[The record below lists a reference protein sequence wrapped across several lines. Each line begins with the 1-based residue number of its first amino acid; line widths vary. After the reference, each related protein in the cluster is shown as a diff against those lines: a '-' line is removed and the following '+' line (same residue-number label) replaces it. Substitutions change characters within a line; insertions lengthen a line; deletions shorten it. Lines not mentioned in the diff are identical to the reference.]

1 MYLTIDV
8 ETGGI
13 GKDKSLLTAYF
24 GMLDEN
30 FKLVD
35 GLLLHTKPNDGIYA
49 ITAEA
54 LTINGIDLI
63 AHDKMAMT
71 ETQAA
76 PVLYEWLKKHSNSG
90 AIKLIPVGHNVHFDI
105 DFIVSKLI
113 NKKTWDK
120 FVTYR
125 TLDTGTVGLFLMKAG
140 LIPEISASLGSLAK
154 HFGVE
159 FKAHTADGDAL
170 ATAECMKRM
179 LDLARKKHD
188 ADSVFVT
195 PPLHC

>member
-1 MYLTIDV
+1 MYLTMDV

-24 GMLDEN
+24 GLLDES

-35 GLLLHTKPNDGIYA
+35 FLLLHVKPNDGIYS

-54 LTINGIDLI
+54 LSINGIDLI
-63 AHDKMAMT
+63 NHDKTALT
-71 ETQAA
+71 ENQAA
-76 PVLYEWLKKHSNSG
+76 PVLYEWLKKSSKDG
-90 AIKLIPVGHNVHFDI
+90 STKLIPIGHNVYFDI
-105 DFIVSKLI
+105 DFVVLKLI

-179 LDLARKKHD
+179 LDLARKKYGS
-188 ADSVFVT
+188 DSVFVT
-195 PPLHC
+195 PQLRC